1 MLDRT
6 TDLTSNRLFH
16 NKDRFDRYSKIVT
29 KIKAEIFGVYDYIA
43 LDLNDNTSSYKILN
57 FKLKMTKFG
66 IFFSSREEE
75 IIKHHFLNDNKYCDR
90 CGREFNI
97 LGLVDNKHYCI
108 QVQNKEYNLCK
119 DCDDRLKR
127 ERGYGGIINGLL
139 FGENNKKDFRFKE
152 EIF

>member
-6 TDLTSNRLFH
+6 TDLTSDRLFH
-16 NKDRFDRYSKIVT
+16 SRNRFHRYSKIVT

-43 LDLNDNTSSYKILN
+43 LDLNDNTSSDKILN
-57 FKLKMTKFG
+57 FKLKMAKFG

-75 IIKHHFLNDNKYCDR
+75 IIKYHFFNDNKYCDR

-139 FGENNKKDFRFKE
+139 FRKDNKENIIFE
-152 EIF
+152 ERIF